1 MFKNFHFKLK
11 YVNIRMILLV
21 MALTILGIVVIGSA
35 VPGAGFQKKQII
47 GAGAG
52 FIIMMVMMLVDYNWI
67 LKFHWAIYALCI
79 LMLGAVL
86 VLGKNVKGATRWI
99 AVSDGISIQPSEF
112 AKILLVLFWAWLFG
126 KNQDFIKKWKFFFIG
141 LALTLIPVLLIV
153 KEPDLSTTLLVMG
166 VFVIVLFVGGF
177 SYKKFGIILAVVV
190 PILAGVIIYV
200 QAVPP
205 PKNLILHEY
214 QYNRVMA
221 FLDPENYDD
230 ARLQQDNSVMAIGS
244 GKLNGKGLYN
254 NSAQSVKNGN
264 FIPEPQTDFIFAI
277 VGEEMGFVGSCLVLG
292 LIFLIIVE
300 SVITG
305 ARAPDMSGRIICFGF
320 AAIMTLQTFINIGVA
335 TELLPNTGIP
345 LPFVSYGL
353 SSLTAMFAGVGL
365 VLNVRFRKKALLE
378 EENHEHRFDRA

>member
-166 VFVIVLFVGGF
+166 VFVTVLFVGGF

-190 PILAGVIIYV
+190 PVLAGVIIYV

>member
-1 MFKNFHFKLK
+1 M
-11 YVNIRMILLV
+11 
-21 MALTILGIVVIGSA
+21 
-35 VPGAGFQKKQII
+35 
-47 GAGAG
+47 
-52 FIIMMVMMLVDYNWI
+52 
-67 LKFHWAIYALCI
+67 
-79 LMLGAVL
+79 
-86 VLGKNVKGATRWI
+86 
-99 AVSDGISIQPSEF
+99 
-112 AKILLVLFWAWLFG
+112 
-126 KNQDFIKKWKFFFIG
+126 
-141 LALTLIPVLLIV
+141 TLIPVLLIV

-166 VFVIVLFVGGF
+166 VFVTVLFVGGF

>member
-166 VFVIVLFVGGF
+166 VFVTVLFVGGF

>member
-1 MFKNFHFKLK
+1 
-11 YVNIRMILLV
+11 
-21 MALTILGIVVIGSA
+21 
-35 VPGAGFQKKQII
+35 
-47 GAGAG
+47 
-52 FIIMMVMMLVDYNWI
+52 
-67 LKFHWAIYALCI
+67 
-79 LMLGAVL
+79 MLGAVL

-141 LALTLIPVLLIV
+141 LALTLVPVLLIV

-166 VFVIVLFVGGF
+166 VFVTVLFVGGF

-190 PILAGVIIYV
+190 PVLAGVIIYV

>member
-141 LALTLIPVLLIV
+141 LALTLVPVLLIV

-166 VFVIVLFVGGF
+166 VFVTVLFVGGF

-190 PILAGVIIYV
+190 PVLAGVIIYV

-292 LIFLIIVE
+292 LIFLIVVE

>member
-292 LIFLIIVE
+292 LIFLIVVE

>member
-141 LALTLIPVLLIV
+141 LALTLVPVLLIV

-166 VFVIVLFVGGF
+166 VFVTVLFVGGF

-190 PILAGVIIYV
+190 PVLAGVIIYV

-378 EENHEHRFDRA
+378 EENLK

>member
-141 LALTLIPVLLIV
+141 LALTLVPVLLIV

-166 VFVIVLFVGGF
+166 VFVTVLFVGGF

-190 PILAGVIIYV
+190 PVLAGVIIYV

>member
-67 LKFHWAIYALCI
+67 LKFHWVIYALCI

-112 AKILLVLFWAWLFG
+112 AKIFLVLFWAWLFG

>member
-112 AKILLVLFWAWLFG
+112 AKIFLVLFWAWLFG

-141 LALTLIPVLLIV
+141 LALTLVPVLLIV

-190 PILAGVIIYV
+190 PVLAGVIIYV

-214 QYNRVMA
+214 QYKRVMA

-292 LIFLIIVE
+292 LIFLIVVE

>member
-112 AKILLVLFWAWLFG
+112 AKIFLVLFWAWLFG

>member
-141 LALTLIPVLLIV
+141 LALTLVPVLLIV

-166 VFVIVLFVGGF
+166 VFVTVLFVGGF

-190 PILAGVIIYV
+190 PVLAGVIIYV

-214 QYNRVMA
+214 QYKRVMA

-292 LIFLIIVE
+292 LIFLIVVE